1 MDTPHIE
8 IIGNSNEN
16 CHFLENNVLTA
27 IAKLGIAAN
36 VNCITDPEEVQRRRL
51 GGTPALVINGKV
63 ISQGN
68 NVSSR
73 QIQAILQESTYALQH
88 RDFLNRFRG

>member
-1 MDTPHIE
+1 MDTLQIE
-8 IIGNSNEN
+8 IIGTSNEN

-27 IAKLGIAAN
+27 IAKLGITAQ
-36 VNCITDPEEVQRRRL
+36 VNCITDIEEAKRRL
-51 GGTPALVINGKV
+51 GCTPALVINGRV

-73 QIQAILQESTYALQH
+73 QIQAVLREATHASQH
-88 RDFLNRFRG
+88 GDFLSRMF